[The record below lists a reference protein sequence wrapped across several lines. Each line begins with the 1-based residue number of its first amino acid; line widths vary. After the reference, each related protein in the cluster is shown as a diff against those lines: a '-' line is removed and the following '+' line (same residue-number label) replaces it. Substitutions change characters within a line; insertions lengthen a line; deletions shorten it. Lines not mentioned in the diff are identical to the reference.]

1 MRRLVLFLL
10 SVTAAVLVVGGGVA
24 LAAVEFGTNGP
35 NEIFGTRDS
44 DVLYSRGGGDLLE
57 GGSGGDDRLYGE
69 GGND

>member
-1 MRRLVLFLL
+1 MRRFVLLL

-44 DVLYSRGGGDLLE
+44 DVLYGRGGSDLLE
-57 GGSGGDDRLYGE
+57 GGPGGGDDRL
-69 GGND
+69 